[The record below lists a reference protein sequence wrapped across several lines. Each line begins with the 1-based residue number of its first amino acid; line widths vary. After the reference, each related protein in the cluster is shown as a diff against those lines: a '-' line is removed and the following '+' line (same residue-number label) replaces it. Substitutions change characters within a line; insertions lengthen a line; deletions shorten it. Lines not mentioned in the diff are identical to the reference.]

1 MPESLVQDGGHLAA
15 PGPLPKTPRSDFCGM
30 QPQTNVQE
38 MASNLAEWRQRAK
51 QAMEGA
57 EEPGGRR
64 PPRRGPMAQASSS
77 GPSEEERRQRAEH
90 LRQQRDALIAKRNAD
105 REQKIDELPARRGRH
120 AADMTFATAEER
132 RAAGSGKLP
141 PPAAGPQAAD
151 CRADAQSGRARR
163 RPAARRGGRG
173 RPDAPGAH
181 RAAAADA
188 VPLHGERRG
197 APARRDQP
205 AAHAQEAGCCTMTC
219 CDGPVAESA
228 FLFFRSPPRYFSVY
242 RSRCPSPRE
251 GAGRS
256 VRGER

>member
-132 RAAGSGKLP
+132 RAAGRRLIAELTP
-141 PPAAGPQAAD
+141 RAA
-151 CRADAQSGRARR
+151 
-163 RPAARRGGRG
+163 
-173 RPDAPGAH
+173 APGAA
-181 RAAAADA
+181 RLPDAAAAADQMRRA
-188 VPLHGERRG
+188 LTAQLRQTLCHSMVSDAGLLQDEINQLHMLRRQG
-197 APARRDQP
+197 AAP
-205 AAHAQEAGCCTMTC
+205 
-219 CDGPVAESA
+219 
-228 FLFFRSPPRYFSVY
+228 
-242 RSRCPSPRE
+242 
-251 GAGRS
+251 
-256 VRGER
+256 